1 MNHSVE
7 YASLT
12 DFLDDLATNPKFAY
26 AVEAFARQKDDGWI
40 GVEAA
45 LGSETEAGMMLHELA
60 FERMDTPVFSACNL
74 KVRYLF
80 DEDFVNDGS
89 ALLVFNLVATPW
101 VHLVWLRDQNKVI
114 ASGSTVNQLDC
125 EQARSRVH
133 IFLRRNI
140 EINHCP
146 EPPENVNLYEFNPA
160 REHLFTFKL
169 FGHDSVGSSEF
180 MAVDRESG
188 EVRYLGF
195 HAE

>member
-1 MNHSVE
+1 MNHSAE
-7 YASLT
+7 YASLK

-45 LGSETEAGMMLHELA
+45 LGRETEAGRILHELA
-60 FERMDTPVFSACNL
+60 FGMDTPFAFSACNL
-74 KVRYLF
+74 KARYLF
-80 DEDFVNDGS
+80 DEDFVNNGT
-89 ALLVFNLVATPW
+89 ALLVFNLVATQW
-101 VHLVWLRDQNKVI
+101 VHLVWLRDQNKAI
-114 ASGSTVNQLDC
+114 ASGSTTSPLDC

-133 IFLRRNI
+133 MFLCRNI

-146 EPPENVNLYEFNPA
+146 EPPDNVNLYEFNPA
-160 REHLFTFKL
+160 RERLFTFKL

-180 MAVDRESG
+180 VAVDRKSG

-195 HAE
+195 HGE